1 MKKIF
6 TLALAATLFS
16 VTTFAAEYPHPNG
29 NLLIRSNSN
38 SFIQVVID
46 GRQYNLDCNDFT
58 SDFIRPGRHCIEVY
72 QVNNYGWRRRPQ
84 MIYNT
89 TMDLRPWESI
99 SVSIDRFSRVC
110 VESHANRDCDYNG
123 GYDRGYDRGYDNRGY
138 DNDHW
143 NHDRDYDHDRDH
155 DGDHDGYYRH

>member
-16 VTTFAAEYPHPNG
+16 VTTFAAEYPNPNS
-29 NLLIRSNSN
+29 NILIRSNSN

-46 GRQYNLDCNDFT
+46 GHQYNMDCNGFT

-84 MIYNT
+84 MIYST
-89 TMDLRPWESI
+89 TMDLRPWESL
-99 SVSIDRFSRVC
+99 SVNIDRFSRVF
-110 VESHANRDCDYNG
+110 VDSHANRDNGYNG
-123 GYDRGYDRGYDNRGY
+123 GYNRGY
-138 DNDHW
+138 DNDRW
-143 NHDRDYDHDRDH
+143 NHDRGYNNGPVYGDH
-155 DGDHDGYYRH
+155 DGDYRH